1 MPELTPMLCVGKER
15 GRRGGG
21 DVIGTGSRRT
31 WRICNEKGVIQ
42 TMYMHN
48 MMSHTYIAAI
58 R

>member
-1 MPELTPMLCVGKER
+1 MLCVCKER